1 MRQRG
6 VVKTVI
12 LPKRNEAD
20 LEELPPEVRSSMRF
34 VLVEH
39 MSEVLSEALGP
50 AAPPP
55 PPLVEEAIA

>member
-1 MRQRG
+1 
-6 VVKTVI
+6 
-12 LPKRNEAD
+12 
-20 LEELPPEVRSSMRF
+20 VRSSMRF

-55 PPLVEEAIA
+55 LPLVEEAIA